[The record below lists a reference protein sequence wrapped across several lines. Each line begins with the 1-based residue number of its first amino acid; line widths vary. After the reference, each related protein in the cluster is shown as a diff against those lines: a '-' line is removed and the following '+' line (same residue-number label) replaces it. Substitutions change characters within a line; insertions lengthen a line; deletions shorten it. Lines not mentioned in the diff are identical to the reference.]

1 MKKKLIQVKDFADK
15 MDAIKRRVKNAFSE
29 EGAEAAAAIRD
40 LIDEL
45 ENAEI
50 EIDEREL
57 VARIEEVIRAFNGRL
72 DEEIPANVAEEIAN
86 RIKAMENTMPVSDKL
101 TPAVKNQVAAAI
113 LRAKGKEAVKD
124 AVNGVLVKN
133 GITGLTFND
142 TIDFAINDNWGDS
155 DELFAA
161 LKKVN
166 FSKFFYTAQD
176 FNDPDVVAHG
186 WDKTSETEKEIQA
199 LTVQGKTITT
209 QYIYKRQQVA
219 FEDLDD
225 IEESGSTA
233 TFLRWLDEE
242 LDRQI
247 INAIIAVMLG
257 NTAVMLGN
265 NADFTDITT
274 IEPLV
279 GTGVTDVFRTAVTVT
294 DHTAVT
300 FAEARAIADA
310 VRTGIGAKWMV
321 MTQAQLTAIA
331 KFKYTS
337 DSDDIFRSK
346 DEVAAMLGVDR
357 IYVTDKA
364 IGVVCFVPSEY
375 WVKEKNAMQVSYPKY
390 EFNVMNYQR
399 ERNIG
404 GAVHGLKSVA
414 FGVGD
419 MG

>member
-113 LRAKGKEAVKD
+113 LRAKGREGVKD
-124 AVNGVLVKN
+124 AVNGVMVKN

-142 TIDFAINDNWGDS
+142 TIDFAINDNWGNS

-161 LKKVN
+161 IKKVN
-166 FSKFFYTAQD
+166 FSKFFYTEQD
-176 FNDPDVVAHG
+176 FKNADVVAHG
-186 WDKTSETEKEIQA
+186 WVKTSETEKEIQA
-199 LTVQGKTITT
+199 LVVQGKTITT
-209 QYIYKRQQVA
+209 QYIYKRQQIA

-225 IEESGSTA
+225 IEESGDTA

-257 NTAVMLGN
+257 NTT
-265 NADFTDITT
+265 DFTDITT

-279 GTGVTDVFRTAVTVT
+279 GTGVTDAFRTAVTVT
-294 DHTAVT
+294 NPAAIT
-300 FAEARAIADA
+300 FTETRSIVDA
-310 VRTGIGAKWMV
+310 VVAGRGAKWLV
-321 MTQAQLTAIA
+321 MTQAQLTALA
-331 KFKYTS
+331 KFKYAS
-337 DSDDIFRSK
+337 GGDDIFRSK
-346 DEVAAMLGVDR
+346 EEVAAMLGVDR

-364 IGVVCFVPSEY
+364 IGVVCFIPEEY
-375 WVKEKNAMQVSYPKY
+375 WFKEKASMQVSYPKY
-390 EFNVMNYQR
+390 EFNAMNYQR
-399 ERNIG
+399 ERNCG
-404 GAVHGLKSVA
+404 AAVHGLKSVA
-414 FGVGD
+414 FGVSA
-419 MG
+419 

>member
-1 MKKKLIQVKDFADK
+1 MKKKLISVKDFADK
-15 MDAIKRRVKNAFSE
+15 MDAIKRKVKNAFSE

-57 VARIEEVIRAFNGRL
+57 ASRIEEVIRAYNGRA
-72 DEEIPANVAEEIAN
+72 DEEVPANVANALAKKFAEMQ
-86 RIKAMENTMPVSDKL
+86 KTMPVSDQL
-101 TPAVKNQVAAAI
+101 TPAIKNQVAAAI
-113 LRAKGKEAVKD
+113 LRAKGREAVTD
-124 AVNGVLVKN
+124 AVNAVLVKN

-176 FNDPDVVAHG
+176 FNDADVVAHG
-186 WDKTSETEKEIQA
+186 WDKTSETDKVIQA
-199 LTVQGKTITT
+199 LTVNGKRIDT
-209 QYIYKRQQVA
+209 QYIYKRQQIA

-247 INAIIAVMLG
+247 INAIIAVLLG
-257 NTAVMLGN
+257 DTTH
-265 NADFTDITT
+265 FTDITT

-294 DHTAVT
+294 DATAIT
-300 FAEARAIADA
+300 FTEARSIVDA
-310 VRTGIGAKWMV
+310 VIAGRGAKWLV
-321 MTQAQLTAIA
+321 MNQTQLTALA
-331 KFKYTS
+331 KFKYAS
-337 DSDDIFRSK
+337 GGDDIFRSK
-346 DEVAAMLGVDR
+346 EEVAAMLGVER

-364 IGVVCFVPSEY
+364 TGVVCFIPSEY
-375 WVKEKNAMQVSYPKY
+375 WFKEKASMQVSYPRY
-390 EFNVMNYQR
+390 ENNVMNYQR
-399 ERNIG
+399 ERNCG

-414 FGVGD
+414 FGVEE
-419 MG
+419 

>member
-1 MKKKLIQVKDFADK
+1 MKKKLISVKDFADK
-15 MDAIKRRVKNAFSE
+15 MDAIKRKVKNAFSE

-57 VARIEEVIRAFNGRL
+57 ASRIEEVIRAYNGRA
-72 DEEIPANVAEEIAN
+72 DEEVPANVANALAKKFAEMQ
-86 RIKAMENTMPVSDKL
+86 KTMPVSNQL
-101 TPAVKNQVAAAI
+101 TPAIKNQVAAAI
-113 LRAKGKEAVKD
+113 LRSKGREAVTD

-133 GITGLTFND
+133 GITGLSFND

-166 FSKFFYTAQD
+166 FSKFFYTEQD
-176 FNDPDVVAHG
+176 FNDADVKAHG
-186 WDKTSETEKEIQA
+186 WTKTSENEKLIQQ
-199 LTVQGKTITT
+199 LTVNGKKIDT
-209 QYIYKRQQVA
+209 QYIYKRQQIA

-225 IEESGSTA
+225 IEESGNTA

-247 INAIIAVMLG
+247 VNAIVAVMLG
-257 NTAVMLGN
+257 NTT
-265 NADFTDITT
+265 DFTDITT
-274 IEPLV
+274 IESLR

-294 DHTAVT
+294 NPAAIT

-310 VRTGIGAKWMV
+310 VIAGRGAKLMV
-321 MTQAQLTAIA
+321 MTQSQLTALA
-331 KFKYTS
+331 KFKYAS
-337 DSDDIFRSK
+337 GGDDFFRSK
-346 DEVAAMLGVDR
+346 EEVAAMLGVER

-364 IGVVCFVPSEY
+364 NGVVCFIPSEY
-375 WVKEKNAMQVSYPKY
+375 WVREKASMQVSYPKY

-404 GAVHGLKSVA
+404 GAIHGLKSVA
-414 FGVGD
+414 FGVKK
-419 MG
+419 

>member
-1 MKKKLIQVKDFADK
+1 MKKKLISVKDFADK
-15 MDAIKRRVKNAFSE
+15 MDAIKRKVKNAFSE

-57 VARIEEVIRAFNGRL
+57 ASRIEEVIRAYNGRA
-72 DEEIPANVAEEIAN
+72 DEEVPANVANEFAK
-86 RIKAMENTMPVSDKL
+86 RFKALENSMPVSDKL

-113 LRAKGKEAVKD
+113 LRSKGREAVTD

-176 FNDPDVVAHG
+176 FNDADVVAHG
-186 WDKTSETEKEIQA
+186 WDKTSENEKLIQQ
-199 LTVQGKTITT
+199 LTVNGKKIDT
-209 QYIYKRQQVA
+209 QYIYKRQQIA

-257 NTAVMLGN
+257 DTTH
-265 NADFTDITT
+265 FTDITT

-294 DHTAVT
+294 DATAIT
-300 FAEARAIADA
+300 FTEARAIVDA
-310 VRTGIGAKWMV
+310 VVAGRGAKWLV
-321 MTQAQLTAIA
+321 MSQTQLTALA
-331 KFKYTS
+331 KFKYAS
-337 DSDDIFRSK
+337 GGDDIFRSK
-346 DEVAAMLGVDR
+346 EEVAAMLGVDR

-364 IGVVCFVPSEY
+364 TAVVCFIPSEY

-404 GAVHGLKSVA
+404 GAVHGLKTVA
-414 FGVGD
+414 FAKK
-419 MG
+419 

>member
-15 MDAIKRRVKNAFSE
+15 MDAIKRKVKNAFSE

-72 DEEIPANVAEEIAN
+72 DEEIPANVAQEIAN
-86 RIKAMENTMPVSDKL
+86 RVKALENTMPVSDKL

-113 LRAKGKEAVKD
+113 LRAKGREGVKD
-124 AVNGVLVKN
+124 AVNGVMVKN

-142 TIDFAINDNWGDS
+142 TIDFAINDNWGNS

-161 LKKVN
+161 IKKVN
-166 FSKFFYTAQD
+166 FSKFFYTEQD
-176 FNDPDVVAHG
+176 FKNADVVAHG
-186 WDKTSETEKEIQA
+186 WVKTSETEKEIQA
-199 LTVQGKTITT
+199 LVIQGKTITT
-209 QYIYKRQQVA
+209 KYIYKRQQVA

-225 IEESGSTA
+225 IEESGDTA

-257 NTAVMLGN
+257 NTT
-265 NADFTDITT
+265 DFTDITT

-279 GTGVTDVFRTAVTVT
+279 GTGVTDAFRTAVTVT
-294 DHTAVT
+294 NPAAIT
-300 FAEARAIADA
+300 FTEARSIVDA
-310 VRTGIGAKWMV
+310 VVAGRGAKWLV
-321 MTQAQLTAIA
+321 MTQAQLTALA
-331 KFKYTS
+331 KFKYAS
-337 DSDDIFRSK
+337 GGDDIFRSK
-346 DEVAAMLGVDR
+346 EEVAAMLGVDR

-364 IGVVCFVPSEY
+364 IGVVCFIPEEY
-375 WVKEKNAMQVSYPKY
+375 WFKEKASMQVSYPKY
-390 EFNVMNYQR
+390 ELNAMNYQR
-399 ERNIG
+399 ERNCG

-414 FGVGD
+414 FGVSA
-419 MG
+419 

>member
-1 MKKKLIQVKDFADK
+1 MKKKLISVKNFADK
-15 MDAIKRRVKNAFSE
+15 MDAIKRKVKNAFSE

-57 VARIEEVIRAFNGRL
+57 AARVEEVIRAFNGRA
-72 DEEIPANVAEEIAN
+72 DEEVPANVADALAKKFAEMQ
-86 RIKAMENTMPVSDKL
+86 KTMPVSDQL
-101 TPAVKNQVAAAI
+101 TPAIKNQVAAAI
-113 LRAKGKEAVKD
+113 LRAKGREAVTD
-124 AVNGVLVKN
+124 AVNAVMVKN
-133 GITGLTFND
+133 GITGLSFND
-142 TIDFAINDNWGDS
+142 TIDFAINDNWGTS
-155 DELFAA
+155 DELFSA
-161 LKKVN
+161 LRKVQ
-166 FSKFFYTAQD
+166 FSKFFYTEQE

-186 WDKTSETEKEIQA
+186 WDKTSETEKVIQQ
-199 LTVQGKTITT
+199 LTVNGKRIDT
-209 QYIYKRQQVA
+209 QYIYKRQQIA

-257 NTAVMLGN
+257 NTT
-265 NADFTDITT
+265 DFTDITT

-279 GTGVTDVFRTAVTVT
+279 GTGVTDVFRTAVTVA
-294 DHTAVT
+294 DQTAVT
-300 FAEARAIADA
+300 FTEARAIADA
-310 VRTGIGAKWMV
+310 VIAGRGAKWLV
-321 MTQAQLTAIA
+321 MTQAQLTALAAFVYASGGDTI
-331 KFKYTS
+331 Y
-337 DSDDIFRSK
+337 RSK
-346 DEVAAMLGVDR
+346 EEVAAMLGVER

-364 IGVVCFVPSEY
+364 IGVVCFIPSEY

-414 FGVGD
+414 FGVEE
-419 MG
+419 

>member
-15 MDAIKRRVKNAFSE
+15 MDAIKRKVKNAFSE

-57 VARIEEVIRAFNGRL
+57 ASRIEEVIRAYNGRA
-72 DEEIPANVAEEIAN
+72 DEEVPANVANALAKKFAELQ
-86 RIKAMENTMPVSDKL
+86 NTMPVSDKL
-101 TPAVKNQVAAAI
+101 TPAIKNQVAAAV
-113 LRAKGKEAVKD
+113 LRAKGREAVTD
-124 AVNGVLVKN
+124 AVNAVLVKN

-142 TIDFAINDNWGDS
+142 TIDFAVNDNWGDS

-186 WDKTSETEKEIQA
+186 WDKTSETEKVIQQ
-199 LTVQGKTITT
+199 LTLNGKKIDT
-209 QYIYKRQQVA
+209 QYIYKRQQIA

-247 INAIIAVMLG
+247 INVIIAVMLG
-257 NTAVMLGN
+257 DTTH
-265 NADFTDITT
+265 FTDITT
-274 IEPLV
+274 IESLF
-279 GTGVTDVFRTAVTVT
+279 GTGVTDVFRTAV
-294 DHTAVT
+294 AVADPT
-300 FAEARAIADA
+300 LLEIADVRALVDA
-310 VRTGIGAKWMV
+310 VIAGRGAKWLV
-321 MTQAQLTAIA
+321 MSQRQLTHISE
-331 KFKYTS
+331 FVYGTGGT
-337 DSDDIFRSK
+337 ITYRSR
-346 DEVAAMLGVDR
+346 EELAAMLGVER

-364 IGVVCFVPSEY
+364 TTVVCFIPSEY
-375 WVKEKNAMQVSYPKY
+375 WFKEKASLQVSYPKY

-399 ERNIG
+399 ERNCG

-414 FGVGD
+414 FPVSE
-419 MG
+419 

>member
-1 MKKKLIQVKDFADK
+1 MKKKLITVKDFAEK
-15 MDAIKRRVKNAFSE
+15 MDAIKRKVKNAFSE

-57 VARIEEVIRAFNGRL
+57 ASRVEEVIRSFNGRA
-72 DEEIPANVAEEIAN
+72 DEEMPANVANEIAK
-86 RIKAMENTMPVSDKL
+86 RFKALENSMPVSDQL
-101 TPAVKNQVAAAI
+101 TPAIKNQVAAAI
-113 LRAKGKEAVKD
+113 LRAKGRESVTD
-124 AVNGVLVKN
+124 AVNAVMVKN
-133 GITGLTFND
+133 GITGLTFNE

-166 FSKFFYTAQD
+166 FSKFFFTSQD
-176 FNDPDVVAHG
+176 FNNADVKAHG
-186 WDKTSETEKEIQA
+186 WDKTSESEKVIQQ
-199 LTVQGKTITT
+199 LTVNGKTIST
-209 QYIYKRQQVA
+209 QYIYKRQQIA

-257 NTAVMLGN
+257 DTTH
-265 NADFTDITT
+265 FTDITT

-294 DHTAVT
+294 DPTAIT
-300 FAEARAIADA
+300 FTEARAIVDA
-310 VRTGIGAKWMV
+310 VIAGRGAKWLV
-321 MTQAQLTAIA
+321 MNQTQLTALA
-331 KFKYTS
+331 KFKYAS
-337 DSDDIFRSK
+337 GGDDIFRSK
-346 DEVAAMLGVDR
+346 EEVAAMLGVER

-364 IGVVCFVPSEY
+364 IGMVCFIPSEY
-375 WVKEKNAMQVSYPKY
+375 WVKEKASLQVSYPKY

-404 GAVHGLKSVA
+404 GAIHGLKSVA
-414 FGVGD
+414 FGVTE
-419 MG
+419 

>member
-124 AVNGVLVKN
+124 AVNAVLVKN
-133 GITGLTFND
+133 GITGLTFNE
-142 TIDFAINDNWGDS
+142 TIDFAITDNWGDS

-176 FNDPDVVAHG
+176 FDNADVVAHG
-186 WDKTSETEKEIQA
+186 WDKTSETEKEIQQ

-209 QYIYKRQQVA
+209 QYIYKRQQIA

-257 NTAVMLGN
+257 DTTH
-265 NADFTDITT
+265 FTDITT
-274 IEPLV
+274 IESLPGA
-279 GTGVTDVFRTAVTVT
+279 GTTDVFRTAVTVA
-294 DHTAVT
+294 DPTAVT
-300 FAEARAIADA
+300 FTEARAIVDA
-310 VRTGIGAKWMV
+310 VRTGIGAKWLV
-321 MTQAQLTAIA
+321 MSQAQLTAIA
-331 KFKYTS
+331 AFVYASGGDT
-337 DSDDIFRSK
+337 IYRSK
-346 DEVAAMLGVDR
+346 EEVAAMLGVDR

-364 IGVVCFVPSEY
+364 IGVVCFIPEEY
-375 WVKEKNAMQVSYPKY
+375 WVKEKAALQVSYPRY
-390 EFNVMNYQR
+390 ENNAMNYQR

-414 FGVGD
+414 FGVTE
-419 MG
+419 

>member
-1 MKKKLIQVKDFADK
+1 MKKNLIQVKDFADK

-86 RIKAMENTMPVSDKL
+86 RIKAMENTLPVSDKL

-113 LRAKGKEAVKD
+113 LRAKGREGVKD
-124 AVNGVLVKN
+124 AVNGVMVKN

-161 LKKVN
+161 IKKVN
-166 FSKFFYTAQD
+166 FSKFFYTEQD

-186 WDKTSETEKEIQA
+186 WVKTSEDEKEIQA
-199 LTVQGKTITT
+199 LVVTGKKINT

-225 IEESGSTA
+225 IEESGDTA

-257 NTAVMLGN
+257 NTT
-265 NADFTDITT
+265 DFTDITT

-294 DHTAVT
+294 NPAAIT
-300 FAEARAIADA
+300 FAEARSIVDA
-310 VRTGIGAKWMV
+310 VVAGRGAKWLV
-321 MTQAQLTAIA
+321 MSQAQLTALA
-331 KFKYTS
+331 KFKYAS
-337 DSDDIFRSK
+337 GGDDIFRSK
-346 DEVAAMLGVDR
+346 EEVAAMLGVDR

-364 IGVVCFVPSEY
+364 IGVVCFIPSEY
-375 WVKEKNAMQVSYPKY
+375 WFKEKASMQVSYPKY
-390 EFNVMNYQR
+390 EFNAMNYQR
-399 ERNIG
+399 ERNCG

-414 FGVGD
+414 FGVSA
-419 MG
+419 

>member
-1 MKKKLIQVKDFADK
+1 MKKKLITVKDFAEK
-15 MDAIKRRVKNAFSE
+15 MDAIKRKVKNAFSE

-57 VARIEEVIRAFNGRL
+57 ASRVEEVIRSFNGRA
-72 DEEIPANVAEEIAN
+72 DEEMPANVANEIAK
-86 RIKAMENTMPVSDKL
+86 RFKALENSMPVSDQL
-101 TPAVKNQVAAAI
+101 TPAIKNQVAAAI
-113 LRAKGKEAVKD
+113 LRAKGRESVTD
-124 AVNGVLVKN
+124 AVNAVMVKN
-133 GITGLTFND
+133 GITGLTFNE

-166 FSKFFYTAQD
+166 FSKFFFTSQD
-176 FNDPDVVAHG
+176 FNNADVKAHG
-186 WDKTSETEKEIQA
+186 WDKTSESEKVIQQ
-199 LTVQGKTITT
+199 LTVNGKTIST
-209 QYIYKRQQVA
+209 QYIYKRQQIA

-257 NTAVMLGN
+257 NTT
-265 NADFTDITT
+265 DFTDITT

-294 DHTAVT
+294 DPTAIT
-300 FAEARAIADA
+300 FTEARAIVDA
-310 VRTGIGAKWMV
+310 VVAGRGAKWLV
-321 MTQAQLTAIA
+321 MNQTQLTALA
-331 KFKYTS
+331 KFKYAS
-337 DSDDIFRSK
+337 GGDDIFRSK
-346 DEVAAMLGVDR
+346 EEVAAMLGVER

-364 IGVVCFVPSEY
+364 TGVVCFIPSEY
-375 WVKEKNAMQVSYPKY
+375 WVKEKKALQVSYPKY
-390 EFNVMNYQR
+390 ENNVMNYQR
-399 ERNIG
+399 ERNCG

-414 FGVGD
+414 FGVTE
-419 MG
+419 

>member
-15 MDAIKRRVKNAFSE
+15 MEAIKRRVKNAFSE

-57 VARIEEVIRAFNGRL
+57 ASRIEEVIRAFNGRA

-124 AVNGVLVKN
+124 AVNAVLVKN

-176 FNDPDVVAHG
+176 FNNSDVVAHG
-186 WDKTSETEKEIQA
+186 WVKTSETEKEIQQ

-209 QYIYKRQQVA
+209 QYIYKRQQIA

-257 NTAVMLGN
+257 DTTH
-265 NADFTDITT
+265 FTDITT

-279 GTGVTDVFRTAVTVT
+279 GTGVTDVFRTAVTV
-294 DHTAVT
+294 ANPAAIT
-300 FAEARAIADA
+300 FTEARSIVDSVIAG
-310 VRTGIGAKWMV
+310 RGAKWLV
-321 MTQAQLTAIA
+321 MTQAQLTALA
-331 KFKYTS
+331 KFKYAS
-337 DSDDIFRSK
+337 GGDDIFRSK
-346 DEVAAMLGVDR
+346 EEVAAMLGVDR

-364 IGVVCFVPSEY
+364 IGVVCFIPEEY
-375 WVKEKNAMQVSYPKY
+375 WVKEKAALQVSYPRY
-390 EFNVMNYQR
+390 ENNVMNYQR

-404 GAVHGLKSVA
+404 AAVHGLKSVA
-414 FGVGD
+414 FGVSA
-419 MG
+419 